1 MTPLMP
7 TRLDHIVIA
16 ARTLEQGAA
25 YIHEKMGITIPDGG
39 VHDMM
44 GTFNKVM
51 SLGHGV
57 YLEVIAIHPEMRAP
71 SRPRW
76 FGLDDPH
83 VRNSLDC
90 GPKLL
95 TWAVNTDSLDSL
107 LSGSDL
113 PLGTVVEARRDHLKW
128 KVALTEDGRM
138 PGAGFIPLCIEWLV
152 DFHPSEQMS
161 QPDCQFKSFRLYHPR
176 RQWLEEALKS
186 IGAGSLVDIHEIEDS
201 VSPYMELVVD
211 GPHGE
216 IVISSI
222 TQR

>member
-1 MTPLMP
+1 MT

-25 YIHEKMGITIPDGG
+25 YIHEKMGVTIPDGG
-39 VHDMM
+39 CHDMM
-44 GTFNKVM
+44 GTCNKVM
-51 SLGHGV
+51 SLGRGV
-57 YLEVIAIHPEMRAP
+57 YLEVIAIHPEMQAP
-71 SRPRW
+71 SSPRW

-83 VRNSLDC
+83 VRNTLDG

-107 LSGSDL
+107 LLDSTL
-113 PLGTVVEARRDHLKW
+113 PLGTVAEARRDHLKW

-161 QPDCQFKSFRLYHPR
+161 QLDCHFKSFNLHHPR
-176 RQWLEEALKS
+176 RQWLEDALKS
-186 IGAGSLVDIHEIEDS
+186 IGAGSVVDVHETGDS

-216 IVISSI
+216 TVISSA
-222 TQR
+222 TGT